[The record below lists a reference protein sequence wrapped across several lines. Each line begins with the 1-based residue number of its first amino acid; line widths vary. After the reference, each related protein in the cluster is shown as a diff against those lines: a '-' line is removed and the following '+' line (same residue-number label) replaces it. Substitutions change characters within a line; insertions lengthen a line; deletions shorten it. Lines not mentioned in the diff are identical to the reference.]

1 MTRRQLRENVF
12 KILFRVDFHEEDNLQ
27 EQLDLYIEELEDV
40 KEADSVYISN
50 KCKEIFSKISEI
62 DEAINAQ
69 TKGWKTTRMS
79 KMDLA
84 ILRLAVYEIKY
95 EESIP
100 DKVSIN
106 EAVELAKQYG
116 TDDSASFV
124 NGVLAKF
131 VC

>member
-27 EQLDLYIEELEDV
+27 EQLELYMEELEEL
-40 KEADSVYISN
+40 KEADSAYISN
-50 KCKEIFSKISEI
+50 KCKEIFSKVAEI

>member
-27 EQLDLYIEELEDV
+27 EQLDLYMEELEEL
-40 KEADSVYISN
+40 KEADSEYISN
-50 KCKEIFSKISEI
+50 KCKEIFSKVAEI

>member
-27 EQLDLYIEELEDV
+27 EQLELYMEELEEL
-40 KEADSVYISN
+40 KEADSDYISN
-50 KCKEIFSKISEI
+50 KCKEIFSKVAEI